1 MGEIAADIPSPRPAT
16 EGQGRHAG
24 VVRRSGTGVIPQ
36 WLRLFVA
43 GLLLWGVAMGLAVVT
58 DNVRLV
64 PPVILLGGFLIP
76 VTFLVWAFER
86 ARLGHLDLSAVA
98 RAFLI
103 GGGLGLLSAA
113 QLEFYLTESSL
124 LHVVSLGLLAEL
136 LKLLV
141 LVWPA
146 YAMLRGPRAGGSH
159 GQALSHR
166 QRRTAGFTL
175 GAAVGF
181 GFAGFESAGLAMA
194 SLFEADGLTLPEFA
208 EAHLLPGILV
218 PIGNG
223 LWSAVLGG
231 VLFVAVGS
239 PRLHTLAR
247 TLLALLGVSVLH
259 VLWDSARAFAVAFTA
274 ALTGAGRPGG
284 GWTIGRLD
292 PTPDQIHLY
301 TALTWMALVFV
312 GLAGVLWITGLVRR
326 DQLEVSRDE
335 IARSVQRRSMG
346 TYSRSDSPT

>member
-24 VVRRSGTGVIPQ
+24 VAHRSGTGVIPQ
-36 WLRLFVA
+36 WLRLFAA

-98 RAFLI
+98 RAFLV

-113 QLEFYLTESSL
+113 QLEFYFTESSA

-146 YAMLRGPRAGGSH
+146 RAVLRKPP

-166 QRRTAGFTL
+166 QRRAVGFTL

-194 SLFEADGLTLPEFA
+194 SLFEADGLTLAEFA

-223 LWSAVLGG
+223 LWSAILGG
-231 VLFVAVGS
+231 ILFAAAGS
-239 PRLHTLAR
+239 NRLHTLSR
-247 TLLALLGVSVLH
+247 TLLALLGVSLLH
-259 VLWDSARAFAVAFTA
+259 VLWDSARVFAVTFTA
-274 ALTGAGRPGG
+274 ALTGAGHPAG
-284 GWTIGRLD
+284 GWSIGRLD

-326 DQLEVSRDE
+326 DQLEVNRE
-335 IARSVQRRSMG
+335 AVARAAQRWSMG